1 VQVTRKHRF
10 GAQGSALKV
19 GFGTN
24 RRMAMS
30 LAKPFTGL
38 MPPLLLL
45 GLCAATLLFD
55 PFGAASAVR
64 GVLFDFY
71 ENHTPH
77 AAPAD
82 ASDNTRVTLVTLDAG
97 SLAHY
102 GRWPWNNQG
111 LSDLTRAIALAGAEG
126 IVFTT
131 PLDRPENGSFP
142 APLQSVPAVVPILLG
157 VGGLVPHP
165 VTPIAYRGS
174 KAPFAAAPGFSIGA
188 GPLEAIAVAAKGL
201 GAPNL
206 IADRDGVVRRMP
218 LLFRLNNE
226 LVPSLAAE
234 GARLAA
240 GEKSLTFATDQ
251 DDLFAV
257 HWGVTAI
264 ASLDIAGHTI
274 PTDSDG
280 GFWIDA
286 ITPPEQIS
294 AAALL
299 SRELGPEALKNKILV
314 LDTPDD
320 MVATPGGRATRGAV
334 IAQGVA
340 DLIAGTVLM
349 RPGFALVAEL
359 WALILAGGSVMLLM
373 ARFRTH
379 WAALFV
385 AVTVAVGFYASWFAY
400 ARAHLL
406 LDAGTPAIA
415 LIAIFASAALM
426 RLSEIRLAR
435 AGLRLA
441 FSDSLPSA
449 SIEKIAHTP
458 ALLSIEGETRTITYL
473 VCGVRGLAEL
483 AASLRDNPKAFT
495 QIMQQMITPLMDQA
509 LAHGGTIDR
518 LTADGFA
525 AFWNAPLDDADHALH
540 ACEAAS
546 GMSVVASR
554 ISEQIALERG
564 APGMPR
570 LEIGVGVAT
579 GSVIAGG
586 FGGAGRMGYSVN
598 GGVVQLAAQ
607 IQALSP
613 QYGPAVIVAE
623 NTLTAASRGFAF
635 LEVDFIATG
644 ADDVPVRLYA
654 LLGNPVIRAS
664 PKFRALIA
672 FHEHIFAS
680 LQHQQWA
687 KARALIAQCR
697 NLSGASQKLYDLHL
711 TRIGY
716 FESNPP
722 GPEWDGAFRPILK

>member
-1 VQVTRKHRF
+1 
-10 GAQGSALKV
+10 
-19 GFGTN
+19 
-24 RRMAMS
+24 MAMS
-30 LAKPFTGL
+30 FSNPFTGL

-55 PFGAASAVR
+55 PLGAATAVR
-64 GVLFDFY
+64 GRLFDLY

-77 AAPAD
+77 AAAGD
-82 ASDNTRVTLVTLDAG
+82 GRVALVMLDSG

-102 GRWPWNNQG
+102 GRWPWTDEG
-111 LSDLTRAIALAGAEG
+111 LSDLTRAIALAGAQA
-126 IVFTT
+126 IVFTA
-131 PLDRPENGSFP
+131 PLDRPESGSFP

-157 VGGLVPHP
+157 VGGLAPQP
-165 VTPIAYRGS
+165 VTHFEYRGT
-174 KAPFAAAPGFSIGA
+174 KNPFAAAPAFSSGA
-188 GPLEAIAVAAKGL
+188 GPLQAVAVAAKGL

-206 IADRDGVVRRMP
+206 IPDRDGVVRRMP
-218 LLFRLNNE
+218 LLFRLNRQ

-240 GEKSLTFATDQ
+240 GEKSLIFTTDQ
-251 DDLFAV
+251 SDVFAV
-257 HWGVTAI
+257 HWGITGI
-264 ASLDIAGHTI
+264 ASLDIGGHVI
-274 PTDSDG
+274 ATDSDG
-280 GFWIDA
+280 RFWMDYA
-286 ITPPEQIS
+286 APPEQIS

-299 SRELGPEALKNKILV
+299 SREMGPETLKNKVLV
-314 LDTPDD
+314 LDTPGD
-320 MVATPGGRATRGAV
+320 MVMTPGGPATRGAV
-334 IAQGVA
+334 IAQGMA
-340 DLIAGTVLM
+340 DLITGQVLA
-349 RPGFALVAEL
+349 RPGFALAAEL
-359 WALILAGGSVMLLM
+359 WGLILAGGATLLLM
-373 ARFRTH
+373 AKFRTQ

-385 AVTVAVGFYASWFAY
+385 AVTVAAGFYGAWFAF

-415 LIAIFASAALM
+415 LTAIFAAAALM
-426 RLSEIRLAR
+426 RLGEIRSAR

-458 ALLSIEGETRTITYL
+458 ALLSITGETRTITYL

-495 QIMQQMITPLMDQA
+495 QIMQQIMTPLMDQA

-525 AFWNAPLDDADHALH
+525 AFWNAPLADGDHALH

-564 APGMPR
+564 AAGMTP

-579 GSVIAGG
+579 GPVIAGG

-598 GGVVQLAAQ
+598 GGVVQLAGQ

-613 QYGPAVIVAE
+613 QYGPAVIVTE
-623 NTLTAASRGFAF
+623 NTLMAASRGFAF
-635 LEVDFIATG
+635 LEVDYIAAG
-644 ADDVPVRLYA
+644 AADAPVRLYA

-697 NLSGASQKLYDLHL
+697 KLSGASQKLYDLHL

>member
-1 VQVTRKHRF
+1 
-10 GAQGSALKV
+10 
-19 GFGTN
+19 
-24 RRMAMS
+24 MS
-30 LAKPFTGL
+30 FSTPFTGL

-45 GLCAATLLFD
+45 GLGAATLLFD
-55 PFGAASAVR
+55 PLGAATAVR
-64 GVLFDFY
+64 GPLFDFY
-71 ENHTPH
+71 ENHAPH
-77 AAPAD
+77 GTAGD
-82 ASDNTRVTLVTLDAG
+82 ARVALVTLDSG
-97 SLAHY
+97 SMAHY
-102 GRWPWNNQG
+102 GRWPWSNEG
-111 LSDLTRAIALAGAEG
+111 LSNLTRAIALSGAQA
-126 IVFTT
+126 IVFTA
-131 PLDRPENGSFP
+131 PLDRPQSDSFP

-157 VGGLVPHP
+157 VGGLTPQP
-165 VTPIAYRGS
+165 VTHFEYLGT
-174 KAPFAAAPGFSIGA
+174 KNPFAAAPAFSSGA
-188 GPLEAIAVAAKGL
+188 GPLQAVALAAKGL

-206 IADRDGVVRRMP
+206 IADHDGVVRRMP
-218 LLFRLNNE
+218 LVFQLNAQ

-240 GEKSLTFATDQ
+240 GEKSLTFTTDQ
-251 DDLFAV
+251 SDVFAV
-257 HWGVTAI
+257 HWGITGI
-264 ASLDIAGHTI
+264 ASLDIGGHAI

-280 GFWIDA
+280 GFWMDYA
-286 ITPPEQIS
+286 APPEQIS

-299 SRELGPEALKNKILV
+299 SREMGPETLKNKILV
-314 LDTPDD
+314 LDTPGDT
-320 MVATPGGRATRGAV
+320 VITPGGAATRGAV
-334 IAQGVA
+334 IAQGLA
-340 DLIAGTVLM
+340 DVIGGRVLM
-349 RPGFALVAEL
+349 RPAFALVAEF
-359 WALILAGGSVMLLM
+359 WALILAGGGVLLLM
-373 ARFRTH
+373 AKFRTH
-379 WAALFV
+379 WSALFM
-385 AVTVAVGFYASWFAY
+385 AVTVAAGFYGAWFAF

-406 LDAGTPAIA
+406 LDAATPAIG
-415 LIAIFASAALM
+415 LMLVFAAGALM
-426 RLSEIRLAR
+426 RLREIRTAR

-483 AASLRDNPKAFT
+483 AASLRDNPKSFT
-495 QIMQQMITPLMDQA
+495 QIMQQIMTPLMDQA

-525 AFWNAPLDDADHALH
+525 AFWNAPLEDAEHALH

-554 ISEQIALERG
+554 VSEQIALERG
-564 APGMPR
+564 GLSP

-579 GSVIAGG
+579 GPVIAGG

-623 NTLTAASRGFAF
+623 NTLAAAGRAFAF
-635 LEVDFIATG
+635 LEVDYIAAG
-644 ADDVPVRLYA
+644 ATDAPMRLYA

-697 NLSGASQKLYDLHL
+697 KLSGASQKLYDLHL
-711 TRIGY
+711 NRIGY

>member
-1 VQVTRKHRF
+1 
-10 GAQGSALKV
+10 
-19 GFGTN
+19 
-24 RRMAMS
+24 MS
-30 LAKPFTGL
+30 FVKPITGL

-45 GLCAATLLFD
+45 GLSAATLLFD
-55 PFGAASAVR
+55 PFGAATSVR
-64 GVLFDFY
+64 GTLFDFY

-77 AAPAD
+77 AAPVD
-82 ASDNTRVTLVTLDAG
+82 APGRVALITLDSG

-102 GRWPWNNQG
+102 GRWPWTNQG
-111 LSDLTRAIALAGAEG
+111 LSDLTRAVALTGAGA
-126 IVFTT
+126 IVFTS

-142 APLQSVPAVVPILLG
+142 APLQSLPAVVPILLG
-157 VGGLVPHP
+157 VGGL
-165 VTPIAYRGS
+165 TPQPSTHFEYRGS
-174 KAPFAAAPGFSIGA
+174 KNPFAAAPGFSSGA
-188 GPLEAIAVAAKGL
+188 GPLQAVAVAAKGM

-218 LLFRLNNE
+218 LLFRLNTE

-240 GEKSLTFATDQ
+240 GEKFLTFTTDQ
-251 DDLFAV
+251 GDLFAV
-257 HWGVTAI
+257 HWGVTGI
-264 ASLDIAGHTI
+264 ASLQSNGHVI

-280 GFWIDA
+280 GFWIDYSA
-286 ITPPEQIS
+286 PPEQIS

-299 SRELGPEALKNKILV
+299 SQELGPEALKNKILV
-314 LDTPDD
+314 LDTPGD
-320 MVATPGGRATRGAV
+320 MVATPGGPATRGAV
-334 IAQGVA
+334 IAQGMA
-340 DLIAGTVLM
+340 DLIAGTSLA
-349 RPGFALVAEL
+349 RPSFALVAEL
-359 WALILAGGSVMLLM
+359 WGLILAGGGAILLM

-385 AVTVAVGFYASWFAY
+385 AVTVAAAFYASWFAY
-400 ARAHLL
+400 ARARLL
-406 LDAGTPAIA
+406 MDAATPDIA
-415 LIAIFASAALM
+415 LVMIFMSGALM
-426 RLSEIRLAR
+426 RLNEIRAAR
-435 AGLRLA
+435 TGLRLA

-473 VCGVRGLAEL
+473 VCGVRGLAEM

-495 QIMQQMITPLMDQA
+495 QIMQQMMTPLMDQA

-546 GMSVVASR
+546 GMSMMASR

-564 APGMPR
+564 LTGMPP
-570 LEIGVGVAT
+570 LEIGVGVAS
-579 GSVIAGG
+579 GPVIAGG

-598 GGVVQLAAQ
+598 GGVVQLAGQ

-623 NTLTAASRGFAF
+623 NTLAAASRGFAF
-635 LEVDFIATG
+635 LEVDYIATG
-644 ADDVPVRLYA
+644 AEDAPVRLYA

-680 LQHQQWA
+680 LHHQQWA

-697 NLSGASQKLYDLHL
+697 KLSGASQKLYDLHL

-722 GPEWDGAFRPILK
+722 GPDWDGAFRPILK

>member
-1 VQVTRKHRF
+1 
-10 GAQGSALKV
+10 
-19 GFGTN
+19 
-24 RRMAMS
+24 MS
-30 LAKPFTGL
+30 FSNPFTGL

-45 GLCAATLLFD
+45 GLSAATLLFD
-55 PFGAASAVR
+55 PLGAATSVR
-64 GVLFDFY
+64 GRLFDLY
-71 ENHTPH
+71 ENHAPH
-77 AAPAD
+77 APVGD
-82 ASDNTRVTLVTLDAG
+82 ARVALVTLDAG

-102 GRWPWNNQG
+102 GRWPWTDEG
-111 LSDLTRAIALAGAEG
+111 LSDLSRAVALAGAQAM
-126 IVFTT
+126 VFTT
-131 PLDRPENGSFP
+131 PLDRPESGSFP

-157 VGGLVPHP
+157 VGGLTPQP
-165 VTPIAYRGS
+165 VTRFEYRGT
-174 KAPFAAAPGFSIGA
+174 KNPFAAAPAFSSGA
-188 GPLEAIAVAAKGL
+188 GPLQAVAVAAKGL

-218 LLFRLNNE
+218 LLFQLNTQ

-240 GEKSLTFATDQ
+240 GEKLLTFTTDQ
-251 DDLFAV
+251 SDMFAV
-257 HWGVTAI
+257 HWGITGI
-264 ASLDIAGHTI
+264 ANLDIGGHVI

-280 GFWIDA
+280 RFWMDYA
-286 ITPPEQIS
+286 APPEQIS

-299 SRELGPEALKNKILV
+299 SREMGPETLKSKILV
-314 LDTPDD
+314 LDTPGD
-320 MVATPGGRATRGAV
+320 MVMTPGGPATRGAV
-334 IAQGVA
+334 IAQGMS
-340 DLIAGTVLM
+340 DLITGRVLA

-359 WALILAGGSVMLLM
+359 WGLILAGGGVLLLM
-373 ARFRTH
+373 AKLRTH
-379 WAALFV
+379 WAAVFV
-385 AVTVAVGFYASWFAY
+385 AVTVAAGFYGSWFAF

-415 LIAIFASAALM
+415 LVLVFTAAALM
-426 RLSEIRLAR
+426 RLAEIRSAR

-458 ALLSIEGETRTITYL
+458 ALLSIEGETRTVTYL

-495 QIMQQMITPLMDQA
+495 QIMQQIMTPLMDQA

-525 AFWNAPLDDADHALH
+525 AFWNAPLEDADHALH

-554 ISEQIALERG
+554 VSEQIALERG
-564 APGMPR
+564 VPGTKP
-570 LEIGVGVAT
+570 LEIGIGVAT
-579 GSVIAGG
+579 GPVIAGG

-623 NTLTAASRGFAF
+623 NTLAAAGRAFAF
-635 LEVDFIATG
+635 LEVDYIAAG
-644 ADDVPVRLYA
+644 AADPPVRLYA

-680 LQHQQWA
+680 LQRQQWA

-711 TRIGY
+711 TRIRY